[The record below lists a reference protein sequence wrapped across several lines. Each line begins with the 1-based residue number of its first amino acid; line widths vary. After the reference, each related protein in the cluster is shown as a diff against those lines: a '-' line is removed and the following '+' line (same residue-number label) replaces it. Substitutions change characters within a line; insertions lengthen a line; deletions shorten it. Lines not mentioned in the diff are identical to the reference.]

1 MNNEVLVRREARKD
15 REQRR
20 SSAPGDLPEPRL
32 QDETRRTVDLGH
44 SSNGPSWIDPAEIRV
59 ITTESRLGARLNCLL
74 QQNRPIGDSPER
86 RAISSRWAIIGK
98 VACQSLSD
106 KPINVGARP
115 GYIAIRSGKD
125 THGVDF
131 ARHSAVR
138 VFPHVHHHRDDRLA
152 YPSLPEK
159 RERVLFA
166 PLNIFFSRH
175 CHVAS
180 RPTNPA

>member
-74 QQNRPIGDSPER
+74 QQNLALSRQSAAAAEGRFDPKQSFLNAPIGRER
-86 RAISSRWAIIGK
+86 RFRGPCVILRQAAEPMCTFK
-98 VACQSLSD
+98 
-106 KPINVGARP
+106 
-115 GYIAIRSGKD
+115 RSVSGRCVPD
-125 THGVDF
+125 GGNCV
-131 ARHSAVR
+131 
-138 VFPHVHHHRDDRLA
+138 
-152 YPSLPEK
+152 
-159 RERVLFA
+159 
-166 PLNIFFSRH
+166 
-175 CHVAS
+175 
-180 RPTNPA
+180 

>member
-74 QQNRPIGDSPER
+74 QQNLPVAEIGRVDPAVGER
-86 RAISSRWAIIGK
+86 R
-98 VACQSLSD
+98 Q
-106 KPINVGARP
+106 
-115 GYIAIRSGKD
+115 
-125 THGVDF
+125 
-131 ARHSAVR
+131 
-138 VFPHVHHHRDDRLA
+138 
-152 YPSLPEK
+152 LPQQ
-159 RERVLFA
+159 A
-166 PLNIFFSRH
+166 QP
-175 CHVAS
+175 
-180 RPTNPA
+180 

>member
-74 QQNRPIGDSPER
+74 QQNQPAADFGDECGNERFHGWSGLRPSGSTKPPFDPER
-86 RAISSRWAIIGK
+86 T
-98 VACQSLSD
+98 C
-106 KPINVGARP
+106 AR
-115 GYIAIRSGKD
+115 
-125 THGVDF
+125 
-131 ARHSAVR
+131 
-138 VFPHVHHHRDDRLA
+138 
-152 YPSLPEK
+152 
-159 RERVLFA
+159 
-166 PLNIFFSRH
+166 
-175 CHVAS
+175 
-180 RPTNPA
+180 

>member
-74 QQNRPIGDSPER
+74 QQNRSLAEIRNMISGVCYAPESRLPQPTPELRSQTKRLWNKSAAERDLQPLKAAPPISPQVNR
-86 RAISSRWAIIGK
+86 DRSATSSLCRC
-98 VACQSLSD
+98 VSVL
-106 KPINVGARP
+106 
-115 GYIAIRSGKD
+115 
-125 THGVDF
+125 
-131 ARHSAVR
+131 
-138 VFPHVHHHRDDRLA
+138 
-152 YPSLPEK
+152 EK
-159 RERVLFA
+159 TAF
-166 PLNIFFSRH
+166 N
-175 CHVAS
+175 
-180 RPTNPA
+180 

>member
-74 QQNRPIGDSPER
+74 QQNRPKGDVTAHRSTMTL
-86 RAISSRWAIIGK
+86 G
-98 VACQSLSD
+98 VSLSSWFG
-106 KPINVGARP
+106 P
-115 GYIAIRSGKD
+115 
-125 THGVDF
+125 
-131 ARHSAVR
+131 
-138 VFPHVHHHRDDRLA
+138 
-152 YPSLPEK
+152 
-159 RERVLFA
+159 
-166 PLNIFFSRH
+166 
-175 CHVAS
+175 
-180 RPTNPA
+180 

>member
-74 QQNRPIGDSPER
+74 QQNRPFCEVATATDNARSPGKTGSGR
-86 RAISSRWAIIGK
+86 RT
-98 VACQSLSD
+98 L
-106 KPINVGARP
+106 KPMRM
-115 GYIAIRSGKD
+115 
-125 THGVDF
+125 TLH
-131 ARHSAVR
+131 RHSRRLEPCAGLNSRMPNWVSNR
-138 VFPHVHHHRDDRLA
+138 PASGLLCSYHRPRLS
-152 YPSLPEK
+152 P
-159 RERVLFA
+159 
-166 PLNIFFSRH
+166 
-175 CHVAS
+175 
-180 RPTNPA
+180 